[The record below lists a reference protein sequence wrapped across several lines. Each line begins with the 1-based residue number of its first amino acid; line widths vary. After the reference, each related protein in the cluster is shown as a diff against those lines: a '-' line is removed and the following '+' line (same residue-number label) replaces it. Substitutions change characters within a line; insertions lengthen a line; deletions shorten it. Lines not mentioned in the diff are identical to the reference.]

1 MLYWLIE
8 KGFPIEQIKQYASN
22 TNYTLEELLKDSD
35 TQIDN
40 MIKQQILLELYKN
53 KIY

>member
-8 KGFPIEQIKQYASN
+8 KGFTEEQIKQYANSKK
-22 TNYTLEELLKDSD
+22 YTLEEILKDVN

-40 MIKQQILLELYKN
+40 MISRQLLFELYK
-53 KIY
+53 I